1 MFNSSPN
8 AYFIPSEGATWGK
21 QGETLSSLSS
31 STRTQIYA
39 ESETDHTPTANISEN
54 EGWGSPIVINDNLS

>member
-1 MFNSSPN
+1 MPVFNSSPN
-8 AYFIPSEGATWGK
+8 AYFIPSEEATWGK

-39 ESETDHTPTANISEN
+39 ESETDHTPTANICH
-54 EGWGSPIVINDNLS
+54 LK